1 MDESTENHME
11 TDVSS
16 TTDDVPETQE
26 VTGSDGNVEMII
38 VVEKMDDESTA
49 DEQSDEQHSPVHEG
63 TDSIMT
69 PEDEAPEKE
78 PVSTVKLPLKSPAVS
93 PIKTPTITV
102 VKSPA
107 RSPVKSPVK
116 SPAKSPVQSPAKSP
130 IKSPAKPPTITEVD
144 TEVANTT
151 EDTEIVMIVETAP
164 QVPDEVPTPVATQ
177 QVEVTVEA
185 SPVKESQINETED
198 KPTQILSPSKEV
210 QKPVPKSPDSELQ
223 PSDADIPTP
232 TKETIPN
239 DKPAVNGKVQSNET
253 GKVDDTSVKP
263 VTTVT
268 PIEITIENSNDSQ
281 IETLSDI
288 SEKEHKG
295 ISRELKSLI
304 KSAKESKIISECTQ
318 LKSKTRKSRNALDT
332 SSSSLNSSLLEPGKI
347 HDTRRNSD
355 NSQKSNCSEKSD
367 KTHLK
372 RSMRSQNPEF
382 VSKVKQFLNSVTGKS
397 SKDSDDEDD
406 VVESKDKSEI
416 LEQDAKGTPPKV
428 KKTEPIVVTEN
439 SNKLRSDPYCWRCHW
454 AVEQATK
461 MHPPMHCTVCPR
473 TFHFKCLTGPEKN
486 KINLEKNW
494 VCPECMIVLQ
504 AESSETRSPAMK
516 KISLGMLCDLLK
528 HALRRMTET
537 NGVEPFMQPVDR
549 TAFPDYDKYVV
560 HPMDLSLMRDNISEG
575 LYGSTEAFLADAQW
589 ILHNSIIFNTYEN
602 VCPPSVQSKLT
613 AGARALVRSCRSE
626 MGEIEA
632 CPECY
637 AAAHARRPTWFTDVC
652 STPHILFWA
661 KLKGFPFW
669 PAKGMSVNSSGLV
682 DVRFFGAH
690 DRAWVPSKDCFLYS
704 EKDPNNFRTKRQ
716 DIIDSMQEAE
726 QHIRNISRKYGRF
739 VYPPFKT
746 PFEPSRMSEQ
756 LKMMIPT
763 FEGDV
768 RSLVKEKP
776 APAVKGK
783 SRSNSKGS
791 KCSLN
796 DGLRLHSDSTDSGS
810 DGEELQRLYALLDKY
825 SDASETD
832 EAPALPARKMADGA
846 EIAKVEEDESNVEK
860 EVEVEVPVPVQA
872 KTKENAQT
880 PTTTTSRK
888 RRRSDL
894 EEAVI
899 TIIETSG
906 SYEKRSRRKSLADIK
921 KPDAPEPSS
930 SKVVD
935 TTTDKPKGEASKTTP
950 KQTTPVKA
958 NETLTKLKDTEPSS
972 STEKEKTQRV
982 TPIRIAL
989 VKERRHSTRTS
1000 SSKDPTAKIITPNK
1014 DKDQEKTT
1022 PQRPKSARSAEKPL
1036 SATKPEKTKPEK
1048 VDKTPNSKA
1057 EKADKT
1063 PNDKTT
1069 RGNRSRAEKRSSS
1082 RSSRSTNSTSST
1094 RSSDKA
1100 EKKTYERAKDKSK
1113 DSKPSAKEKDKDG
1126 DANKSAVAAQ
1136 MSPKPVADVQSPKS
1150 VKDRLHFDDDTTLA
1164 VLARE
1169 TSKSNNLVTVTL
1181 CNNSGLPTISS
1192 VRSLSTTAQATGVTI
1207 TKTTT
1212 NANTIDIT
1220 EESSTSDSSIFTPT
1234 SSENVTSMKE
1244 AMSKLQRLRN
1254 ETAEPVVGRVGVRA
1268 FARMTSPERHTPNEE
1283 VQVEIK
1289 AEPIDLDDPE
1299 RHMEKMDLMNAFR
1312 LRPVNPQNVP
1322 TPTMN
1327 LRDVRINKV
1336 VVTPLNAK
1344 KVTKPP
1350 EVRPRAKKSFPQ
1362 PKKPDESRSDLV
1374 TKNSMVYIPIQPPQT
1389 QAPSARPPRPPH
1401 AATPA
1406 LQPPCIIRPPI
1417 ATTSSNSLVNT
1428 VTTPLMLS
1436 SPCISTSGVTN
1447 STSVATVPTVHTVP
1461 LMTSVNGQWMFSFQ
1475 PVMSVGAI
1483 DNTPSAPLVNGI
1495 TDRSNTS
1502 VPLATLT
1509 PTANSTL
1516 VNSASTPA
1524 ASVVPVL
1531 PTATPGPPISVISR
1545 TPTENSPGEPPRLQQ
1560 RPTQCLQNPLDGNTP
1575 IGTMP
1580 PPSTA
1585 GPVTAKLNQNAVKMT
1600 DFFRSLL
1607 EDSLEKLDEPVS
1619 QLTTLK
1625 LQLEQDKWRHQQE
1638 IKELKHNYE
1647 LTIAEMRASFEKEKL
1662 RAVSEARRA
1671 SQVELETAVKQ
1682 TKTKQ
1687 WCANCSQEA
1696 QFYCCWNTAYCGYP
1710 CQRAHWSQHF
1720 SACQQQRQDGSNGES
1735 PTSPKS
1741 QSDNMPVLQKTPAP
1755 TLTVGGKVA
1764 PSRGFNQDPNSAS
1777 KTSIIVS
1784 MVEDTSGNQTMKCVG
1799 TYKPVSGGQLAPII
1813 NNKPVASNEENQ
1825 NKKVVSS
1832 SGGYLIVGGASNSSV
1847 VTPARRTHAIQYFS

>member
-1 MDESTENHME
+1 MEESTENHME

-49 DEQSDEQHSPVHEG
+49 DDQSDEHQSPVHEG

-69 PEDEAPEKE
+69 PEDKAPEKE
-78 PVSTVKLPLKSPAVS
+78 QVSTVKLPLKSPVKS
-93 PIKTPTITV
+93 PIKTPTVTL

-107 RSPVKSPVK
+107 RSPIKSPANTPVK

-130 IKSPAKPPTITEVD
+130 LKSPTKSPTIDAEIV
-144 TEVANTT
+144 NST

-164 QVPDEVPTPVATQ
+164 QVPDEVSAPVATQ

-185 SPVKESQINETED
+185 SPIKESPVNETED

-210 QKPVPKSPDSELQ
+210 PVPKSPNNELQ
-223 PSDADIPTP
+223 PSDSARSTP
-232 TKETIPN
+232 TKETITN
-239 DKPAVNGKVQSNET
+239 DKTTVNGKVQSNET
-253 GKVDDTSVKP
+253 SKMGDTNVK
-263 VTTVT
+263 TIATIA

-318 LKSKTRKSRNALDT
+318 LKSKTRKSRSALDT

-428 KKTEPIVVTEN
+428 KKSEPIVITEN

-454 AVEQATK
+454 AVEHATNEK

-473 TFHFKCLTGPEKN
+473 TFHYKCLTGPEKS
-486 KINLEKNW
+486 KINVEKNW

-589 ILHNSIIFNTYEN
+589 ILHNSIIFNTHEN

-776 APAVKGK
+776 SPAVKGK

-825 SDASETD
+825 SDASETED
-832 EAPALPARKMADGA
+832 APALPARKMADGA

-860 EVEVEVPVPVQA
+860 EVEVEVPV
-872 KTKENAQT
+872 KLKENTQT
-880 PTTTTSRK
+880 PTSTTSRK

-906 SYEKRSRRKSLADIK
+906 SYEKRSRRKSFVETK
-921 KPDAPEPSS
+921 KPDALEPTS

-935 TTTDKPKGEASKTTP
+935 TTTDKPKGETNKTTP

-958 NETLTKLKDTEPSS
+958 NETLTKLKDSEPTS

-1014 DKDQEKTT
+1014 DKEQEKTT
-1022 PQRPKSARSAEKPL
+1022 PQRPKSARSVDKTS

-1048 VDKTPNSKA
+1048 VDKTPNAKA
-1057 EKADKT
+1057 EKGDKT

-1100 EKKTYERAKDKSK
+1100 EKKSDGKAKDKSK
-1113 DSKPSAKEKDKDG
+1113 ESKPSAKEKDKDG
-1126 DANKSAVAAQ
+1126 DANKSTVVAQ
-1136 MSPKPVADVQSPKS
+1136 MSPKPVPDVQSPKS
-1150 VKDRLHFDDDTTLA
+1150 VKDRLHFDDNTTLA

-1169 TSKSNNLVTVTL
+1169 TPKSNNLVTVTL

-1212 NANTIDIT
+1212 NATTIDIT

-1254 ETAEPVVGRVGVRA
+1254 DTTEPVVGRVGVRA

-1299 RHMEKMDLMNAFR
+1299 RHNEKMDLMNAFR

-1322 TPTMN
+1322 APTMN

-1362 PKKPDESRSDLV
+1362 PKKTDESRSDLV
-1374 TKNSMVYIPIQPPQT
+1374 TKNSMVYIPIQPPMT

-1401 AATPA
+1401 AATPTV
-1406 LQPPCIIRPPI
+1406 QPIIRPPI
-1417 ATTSSNSLVNT
+1417 MSTSANSLVNT

-1483 DNTPSAPLVNGI
+1483 DNTPASPLVNGI

-1509 PTANSTL
+1509 PTSNSTL
-1516 VNSASTPA
+1516 VSSVATPA

-1531 PTATPGPPISVISR
+1531 PAATPAPPISVLSR
-1545 TPTENSPGEPPRLQQ
+1545 TPTDNTPGETLSVLQPPRLQQ
-1560 RPTQCLQNPLDGNTP
+1560 RPTQCLQNPLDCNTP

-1710 CQRAHWSQHF
+1710 CQRAHWAQHF

-1741 QSDNMPVLQKTPAP
+1741 LSDNMPKTPAP

-1764 PSRGFNQDPNSAS
+1764 PSRAFNQDPNSAP

-1799 TYKPVSGGQLAPII
+1799 TYKPVSGNQLAPMI
-1813 NNKPVASNEENQ
+1813 NNIPTTSNEENQ